1 MSPQGYGHITHGTIK
16 YLSIELAYIK
26 LLSPKRE
33 KMTFICSFSDFL
45 ECLVKALLLTQKTLH
60 ASISFSFSLII
71 KVQIHFQTNFL
82 KTKTL

>member
-1 MSPQGYGHITHGTIK
+1 
-16 YLSIELAYIK
+16 
-26 LLSPKRE
+26 
-33 KMTFICSFSDFL
+33 MTFICSFSDFL